1 MTIPTCVEV
10 VMERLRASG
19 KGSEADEVQSAVTKG
34 QSMLP
39 KGKWG
44 HNWFHQDCT
53 DDVARLLI
61 RALCPIGQ
69 NVAKAHGCKEAPS

>member
-1 MTIPTCVEV
+1 
-10 VMERLRASG
+10 MERLRASG

-44 HNWFHQDCT
+44 YNWFHQDCT
-53 DDVARLLI
+53 DDVTRLLI

-69 NVAKAHGCKEAPS
+69 NVAEAHSCKQAPS